1 MFRLSQFCPGLQIS
15 FRAKKFTTASD
26 VVVTDCARKDTS
38 LTAARTFSVIILDD
52 RLIHMVDLKTKLHSV
67 VDISA
72 ILATGYMELMK
83 T

>member
-1 MFRLSQFCPGLQIS
+1 
-15 FRAKKFTTASD
+15 
-26 VVVTDCARKDTS
+26 
-38 LTAARTFSVIILDD
+38 
-52 RLIHMVDLKTKLHSV
+52 LIHMVDLKTKLHSV